1 MADQITVRLT
11 PALRRSLDRASKQ
24 LRRKNSDVVR
34 LALEQYLASDETGT
48 ATPPA
53 DRVRSLLGSVQ
64 SGVSD
69 LAERHRE
76 YLLETLKRGR

>member
-24 LRRKNSDVVR
+24 LRRRNSDVVR
-34 LALEQYLASDETGT
+34 LALEQYLAADDSKA

-53 DRVRSLLGSVQ
+53 DRVRSLLGSVK
-64 SGVSD
+64 SGVPD

-76 YLLETLKRGR
+76 YLIERLKRGR